1 MRRTLGIKTKN
12 RVAVVQ
18 NIINAD
24 NRINEAVGYSSKTV
38 DSGIQIAHKMT
49 TL

>member
-1 MRRTLGIKTKN
+1 MIFTFGIKTKN
-12 RVAVVQ
+12 SVAVVQ

-24 NRINEAVGYSSKTV
+24 SRINAAVGYSSNTV
-38 DSGIQIAHKMT
+38 DSGIQIAHNMT